1 MKSTGIR
8 QIRWG
13 GISSMKKNSEHIPQ
27 FSSTFQ
33 YICLFYS
40 NFSSTHVF
48 PVQKLHFS
56 SIFSSTNFFQ
66 VHSSTFQYFQ
76 YIVATL
82 HNGRSTNRILWLN
95 LDCSFYYKSRFYKK
109 HKNQQPEKLQVFKNA
124 FRNITSLMWQD
135 LSIRIQIKAGEIA
148 FTSTVL

>member
-1 MKSTGIR
+1 
-8 QIRWG
+8 
-13 GISSMKKNSEHIPQ
+13 MKKNSEHIPQ

-82 HNGRSTNRILWLN
+82 SKDF
-95 LDCSFYYKSRFYKK
+95 LDIW
-109 HKNQQPEKLQVFKNA
+109 HEV
-124 FRNITSLMWQD
+124 TS
-135 LSIRIQIKAGEIA
+135 S
-148 FTSTVL
+148 